1 MKTLKT
7 AAFCALLTL
16 SFASASAQL
25 HASTKEAVR
34 KPRLFYDLPQRMA
47 INKQSLAP
55 LLQKE
60 IGENVSVPMAG
71 AFTFLGKVVSKS
83 DASETR
89 SKTVVIK
96 STDRQGAALTIT
108 GIANSDGTYRYSGR
122 MLSLKHSDAYEMIE
136 EAGELQLQKKEL
148 TDLVS
153 E

>member
-7 AAFCALLTL
+7 AALCALLT
-16 SFASASAQL
+16 FCITTASAQL
-25 HASTKEAVR
+25 HASTKETVR

-47 INKQSLAP
+47 LNKQSLAP

-71 AFTFLGKVVSKS
+71 SFTFTGRVVSKS

-96 STDRQGAALTIT
+96 SADRPGAALTIT
-108 GIANSDGTYRYSGR
+108 GIANGDGTYRYSGR
-122 MLSLKHSDAYEMIE
+122 MLSLRHSDAYEMVE
-136 EAGELQLQKKEL
+136 EAGELQLQKTEL
-148 TDLVS
+148 SDLVS